1 MVSTFSVAGRAAH
14 GRPPPPA
21 AAGGLPRGAT
31 TNTDFE
37 LGESAAKPPAAAL
50 KRSRQRWGPRSR
62 ARLAGDRGF
71 ALLEL
76 LVAMSFALIVLTAT
90 LAIFTTSQK
99 DEQGIFGKA
108 DAVQLA
114 NAGLREMDQ
123 DLRQAYEINFPV
135 SSTTSN
141 GCTASSG
148 KQPCNIVDV
157 LARLTSTGYTYT
169 DYEVRYDCTVAST
182 TITSD
187 TSCWRY
193 LCSAS
198 AATLATSSCLAS
210 SSNLLSSREIIDDV
224 SNGSTPVFSLCYT
237 ATSTSGA
244 ACAAG
249 GTATSATVTIDTPAA
264 GKLSTAAGGDR
275 AAIVLSD
282 GIFMPDLSYGQ

>member
-1 MVSTFSVAGRAAH
+1 MVSTVLVVGRAAH
-14 GRPPPPA
+14 GRLPRRPPA
-21 AAGGLPRGAT
+21 GGAPPRVAT
-31 TNTDFE
+31 TNADFE
-37 LGESAAKPPAAAL
+37 LEEMAVSAAAAAL
-50 KRSRQRWGPRSR
+50 TRSRERWSPLR
-62 ARLAGDRGF
+62 ARPAGEGGF
-71 ALLEL
+71 ALIEL
-76 LVAMSFALIVLTAT
+76 LVAMSLALILLTAT

-99 DEQGIFGKA
+99 DEQGLFSRA

-123 DLRQAYEINFPV
+123 DLRQAYEINFPLAA
-135 SSTTSN
+135 TTSN

-148 KQPCNIVDV
+148 KQPCNIIDV
-157 LARLTSTGYTYT
+157 LARLTSTGYSYT

-198 AATLATSSCLAS
+198 ATTSTSSSCLAS
-210 SSNLLSSREIIDDV
+210 SSNLLSSREVIDDV
-224 SNGSTPVFSLCYT
+224 SNGATPVFSLCYT

-249 GTATSATVTIDTPAA
+249 GTATSATVTINTPAA
-264 GKLSTAAGGDR
+264 GTLSTSAGGDR
-275 AAIVLSD
+275 STIVLSD